1 MFGFITDTIKTAG
14 RITGSILAVPVFIVA
29 ETLKIPASL
38 VKEAIESG
46 CETYE
51 EIKDFLGK

>member
-1 MFGFITDTIKTAG
+1 MFEFITDTIKTAG
-14 RITGSILAVPVFIVA
+14 RMTGSILAVPVFVVA
-29 ETLKIPASL
+29 ETLKIPVVL
-38 VKEAIESG
+38 VKEAIASG